1 MVSIAAVL
9 VFSLSALFAA
19 AWYWLGLKQNRRRAG
34 EVLRWLEFALATQ
47 GQPTGIRWI
56 SHSCFRVSL
65 RMGCGVFH
73 RAWVTVNLSTCEI
86 PLRWLFSRTRG
97 SRDLLT
103 FQADLDLPPAFS
115 LRVQNFRWCAYSNR
129 NKTGKTATWATEEC
143 GRFVISSRLD
153 WPREI
158 PAAMVSLSRTNDQK
172 FADIVFQ
179 RRSPHFSATL
189 PLQAIAPG
197 SPRRDCIFESMRDV
211 AASASASLS

>member
-1 MVSIAAVL
+1 M
-9 VFSLSALFAA
+9 
-19 AWYWLGLKQNRRRAG
+19 
-34 EVLRWLEFALATQ
+34 RWLEFALATQ

-65 RMGCGVFH
+65 RMRCGVFH
-73 RAWVTVNLSTCEI
+73 HAWVKVDLSHREM
-86 PLRWLFSRTRG
+86 PLRWLFSRIRG
-97 SRDLLT
+97 ARDLLT

-115 LRVQNFRWCAYSNR
+115 LRIQNFRWCAHSNR
-129 NKTGKTATWATEEC
+129 KKTEKTATWATEEC

-158 PAAMVSLSRTNDQK
+158 PAAMVSLSRINDQK

-197 SPRRDCIFESMRDV
+197 SPRRDYIFESMRDL